1 MTWDSVDLKRAG
13 WAESKCCCIFSVHK
27 LKFLGF
33 RCYDTQLQ
41 SILKSFGVLISP
53 ICFICSI
60 DLRNVYVVTSR
71 LSTSCIDDALIST
84 FDNVSKEMKY
94 VTPLLFTLAVAESWP
109 SPRVEREAE
118 MDGKMDGNE
127 RLVVTW

>member
-1 MTWDSVDLKRAG
+1 M
-13 WAESKCCCIFSVHK
+13 
-27 LKFLGF
+27 
-33 RCYDTQLQ
+33 Q
-41 SILKSFGVLISP
+41 SILKSFGVLISL
-53 ICFICSI
+53 ICFICSV

-94 VTPLLFTLAVAESWP
+94 VTPLLFTLAAAESWP

-127 RLVVTW
+127 RLVVT